1 MKSFKIR
8 ENQVELDGILYGQSP
23 TELKIKGKAGNIQSI
38 MITNRGQFFPISGE
52 FNDGSIQITQDST
65 GIVEDTKPIKVK
77 KGSKKG
83 VFTLNENR

>member
-23 TELKIKGKAGNIQSI
+23 TELKVKGKVGNIQSI
-38 MITNRGQFFPISGE
+38 MVGGKGQFFPISGT
-52 FNDGSIQITQDST
+52 FIDSTIKVTDDST
-65 GIVEDTKPIKVK
+65 GIVEDIKPIKAK
-77 KGSKKG
+77 KVSKKG